1 MLFLNILLLI
11 VGFAAL
17 VKGADF
23 FVDGSS
29 ALART
34 FKVPGVIIGLTIVA
48 LGTSA
53 PELAV
58 STSAAIQGANEIALS
73 NVVGSNIFNLL
84 MVLGVCAIIRP
95 IPIEKVILKRDFP
108 LSIIVTAALFG
119 VLAIPLFTG
128 KAQWTAP
135 VSTVVSEVSRP
146 IGIGLLVIFAAY
158 MAFLIYVS
166 RKNPTEDDLAEN
178 MPVWNSLLL
187 ILIGLACIVIGGQLV
202 VENAKSIAAAFGM
215 SETLIG
221 LTVVALGTSLPELV
235 TSIVAARKGEHGMAV
250 GNVVGSNIFN
260 LMFILG
266 ISSTIHPV
274 AVNLASVTD
283 LAILVVVSAVVFIFS
298 LTKKINRIEGAVMV
312 LMYIGTMV
320 YAIVR

>member
-1 MLFLNILLLI
+1 
-11 VGFAAL
+11 
-17 VKGADF
+17 
-23 FVDGSS
+23 
-29 ALART
+29 
-34 FKVPGVIIGLTIVA
+34 
-48 LGTSA
+48 
-53 PELAV
+53 
-58 STSAAIQGANEIALS
+58 
-73 NVVGSNIFNLL
+73 VVGSNIFNLL

-95 IPIEKVILKRDFP
+95 IQIEKMILKRDFP

-166 RKNPTEDDLAEN
+166 RKNPTEEDVTEN
-178 MPVWNSLLL
+178 IPVWKSLLL

-235 TSIVAARKGEHGMAV
+235 TSVTAALRGNADLAV
-250 GNVVGSNIFN
+250 GNVVGSCIFN
-260 LMFILG
+260 ILFVLG
-266 ISSTIHPV
+266 TSALILPIACAPNFLSDAYV
-274 AVNLASVTD
+274 AVGATVL
-283 LAILVVVSAVVFIFS
+283 LLIFGY
-298 LTKKINRIEGAVMV
+298 TQMK
-312 LMYIGTMV
+312 
-320 YAIVR
+320 IVRWEGWMLIGCYLAYGYFALV

>member
-166 RKNPTEDDLAEN
+166 RKNPTEEDGTEN
-178 MPVWNSLLL
+178 MPVWKSLLL

>member
-1 MLFLNILLLI
+1 M
-11 VGFAAL
+11 
-17 VKGADF
+17 
-23 FVDGSS
+23 S
-29 ALART
+29 A
-34 FKVPGVIIGLTIVA
+34 
-48 LGTSA
+48 
-53 PELAV
+53 
-58 STSAAIQGANEIALS
+58 SAAIQGANEIALS

-95 IPIEKVILKRDFP
+95 IPIEKAILKRDFP

-283 LAILVVVSAVVFIFS
+283 LAILVVVSVAAYIFS
-298 LTKKINRIEGAVMV
+298 LTNKISRIEGVLMV
-312 LMYIGTMV
+312 LMYIGTMA
-320 YAIVR
+320 YAIIR